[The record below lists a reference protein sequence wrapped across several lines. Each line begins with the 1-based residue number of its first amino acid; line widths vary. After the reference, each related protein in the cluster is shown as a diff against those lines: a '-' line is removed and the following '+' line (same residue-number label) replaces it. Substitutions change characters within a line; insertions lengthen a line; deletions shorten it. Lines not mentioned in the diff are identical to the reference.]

1 MSNLCPRELPL
12 SEFWKYME
20 QGWHSVVR
28 EKNFNYLESI
38 LSLWSFLAQYMDSV
52 WSDHVNLPLSTAWA
66 DSFCMWS
73 IAAVFWGVMI
83 DGVGL
88 GERKELVSFSTPQL
102 IISGKEEQAKVQGQ
116 SWSLWITCSLPPT
129 TVFYSSHQHWS
140 LGCAN
145 RKKELSSPSILSQ
158 TSCRKEQHSEME

>member
-1 MSNLCPRELPL
+1 MSQRAPFEWVLKIHGARVTLCGERE
-12 SEFWKYME
+12 EF
-20 QGWHSVVR
+20 QLFRVH
-28 EKNFNYLESI
+28 

-145 RKKELSSPSILSQ
+145 RKKELLSPSSPPILSQ